1 MTIESIIAEAVLQ
14 DSIKVIVGGIEHTVA
29 QPTTATLIEASKRIA
44 AIPEMRAG
52 SMDEIFTT
60 VLQNAKD
67 CEYLGDIAAIL
78 ILGKKNLIQETT
90 ETIVE
95 KKYFGL
101 LTKERQVKKVVD
113 RKAELSEFLLNNY
126 DPEHL
131 NNLIVEIFRQM
142 KMDFFFSITT
152 FLSEINLL
160 KKTKSET
167 IASGQPSPELSKS
180 TE

>member
-1 MTIESIIAEAVLQ
+1 MVAEAVLQ
-14 DSIKVIVGGIEHTVA
+14 DSIKVVVGGIEHTIA

-44 AIPEMRAG
+44 AIPEMKAG
-52 SMDEIFTT
+52 NVEEVFSA
-60 VLQNAKD
+60 VLHNAKD
-67 CEYLGDIAAIL
+67 CEYLGEIAAIL
-78 ILGKKNLIQETT
+78 VLGKKNLTAEIT

-101 LTKERQVKKVVD
+101 LTKERQVKKIVD

-131 NNLIVEIFRQM
+131 NNLIVEIFKHM
-142 KMDFFFSITT
+142 KLDFFFSITT

-167 IASGQPSPELSKS
+167 IASGPPLPELSKS